1 MDKVFKNLCGTL
13 LVLTM
18 GITSVYAHTY
28 TVKGISFDMV
38 AVEGGTFMMGDAES
52 NDNPAHQVTVS
63 DYMIGKTE
71 VIQELWVAV
80 MGNDNDCSYKG
91 VQNPINSVS
100 IFDCLKFIEKLNELT
115 ESSRPEGLEFRL
127 PTEAEWEYAARGGKY
142 SQNYKYAGS
151 DNLNQVAWYND
162 NCGKMGLR
170 QVATRQPNELGL
182 YDMSGNVWEWCC
194 QIYDQPDSPLLIG
207 LNYPQELDYCVIRG
221 GSYTSEKEACEV
233 SYNDGVLALDQGVNH
248 GLRLVLAPRIK

>member
-1 MDKVFKNLCGTL
+1 
-13 LVLTM
+13 
-18 GITSVYAHTY
+18 
-28 TVKGISFDMV
+28 
-38 AVEGGTFMMGDAES
+38 MMGSPADEPFRKENEGPQRKVRISPFFMGEVEVTWDQFWAFYGETMSEGRTPPALIYANNTREDVDAVSGPTPPFGFPDQGWGMGER
-52 NDNPAHQVTVS
+52 PAITMTHYAAETFCQWLSLKT
-63 DYMIGKTE
+63 GKK
-71 VIQELWVAV
+71 
-80 MGNDNDCSYKG
+80 Y
-91 VQNPINSVS
+91 
-100 IFDCLKFIEKLNELT
+100 
-115 ESSRPEGLEFRL
+115 RL

-194 QIYDQPDSPLLIG
+194 QIYNQPDSPLLIG